1 MLEYIVFGAVLV
13 VVVVYLVLKNK
24 QTKNNGE
31 VSLSDIKE
39 RLGIIEAAQANI
51 ETLNKNLIDF
61 KNLFGDKSKR
71 GKLGEE
77 YLENIVKD
85 CLVEKHYSLQHTLSN
100 GKRVD
105 CLLRFGSTNE
115 NIGIDSKFS
124 WENYEKYKE
133 ETDENIKKGLL

>member
-13 VVVVYLVLKNK
+13 AVVVYLVFKNK

-105 CLLRFGSTNE
+105 CLLQFGSTNE
-115 NIGIDSKFS
+115 NLGMTSKFS
-124 WENYEKYKE
+124 W
-133 ETDENIKKGLL
+133 